1 MTVYL
6 ADAYSSWQKRAIEN
20 ANKPIRRYIPKKA
33 DFNDFSDWKIKE
45 TQKKIKRK
53 STEGQGEKLNFDTP
67 KRQVF
72 RQLSLIL
79 HLLLDATL
87 RTNYFPQRYKSM

>member
-53 STEGQGEKLNFDTP
+53 STEGQGENSTLTRLKGKFFDNFP
-67 KRQVF
+67 
-72 RQLSLIL
+72 
-79 HLLLDATL
+79 
-87 RTNYFPQRYKSM
+87 